1 MRPTYETEHD
11 LEKERV
17 IAPYL
22 ERAWSCNLRKLNK
35 FGSFDYALEKIGGS
49 GFLVVR
55 GFVEIKRRNCA
66 HNQYP
71 SIMVSASKRQQALS
85 LLETTGCPTAFV
97 VAYDDLLKYISLIE
111 EPCHTTV
118 GGRFDR
124 GDKQDAEVVIHYD
137 INRMVCLGQSPFSKL
152 QVA

>member
-1 MRPTYETEHD
+1 MRPAYETEQD

-35 FGSFDYALEKIGGS
+35 FGSFDYALEKIGDS
-49 GFLVVR
+49 GVLVVR

-66 HNQYP
+66 HNHYQT
-71 SIMVSASKRQQALS
+71 IMVSASKRQQALS
-85 LLETTGCPTAFV
+85 MFETTKCPTAFV
-97 VAYDDLLKYISLIE
+97 VAYDDVVKYISLIE
-111 EPCHTTV
+111 EPCKTTV

-137 INRMVCLGQSPFSKL
+137 ISRMLSLGPSPFSKL
-152 QVA
+152 EVA